1 MRPLSNCSWPSQGA
15 EPNCPSS
22 SLTSS
27 LRQGGGNGNLWLSES
42 AEADQSVEAP
52 TETWRRV
59 AGFMV
64 STDESMGYLRC
75 RVLLQRE
82 GTHIR
87 LESSGMPPDQLI
99 DLARSLVPLS

>member
-1 MRPLSNCSWPSQGA
+1 
-15 EPNCPSS
+15 
-22 SLTSS
+22 
-27 LRQGGGNGNLWLSES
+27 LSES